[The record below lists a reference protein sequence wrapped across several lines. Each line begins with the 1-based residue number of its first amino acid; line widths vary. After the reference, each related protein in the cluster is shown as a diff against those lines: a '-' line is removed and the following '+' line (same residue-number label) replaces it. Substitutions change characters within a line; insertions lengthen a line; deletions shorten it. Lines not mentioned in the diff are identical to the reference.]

1 MDTNI
6 SMLGA
11 VIVAIISTIIGPT
24 VVEYVKQKFR
34 KKRGDTIKKDLEK
47 NLIVDQEL
55 RHISEELDADRVWIT
70 QFHNGG
76 HFLLSNKSIQ
86 KFSITYEI
94 TKVGVAPAS
103 QVFKDIPISLYSRAM
118 NQILENGH
126 IYVSN
131 FEDTTIDS
139 YCLKSAAFAT
149 GTKSS
154 YIVAL
159 YDIATDRCIGTVGVD
174 YIKKRELH
182 HEQIDVLSE
191 RANRI
196 AGYFG
201 FSETTFHEIKKRQP
215 EVSEAYNRGV
225 AKACSFVG
233 SMLMGFIREKE
244 NTQSKLNAIIFYL
257 KTQGGWGAEAKND
270 NKPKLKFPESK
281 SPSDIIDTAL
291 TSLEQRAITLTEAQ
305 NLANLAM
312 TKLNISK
319 LNDNS
324 EEVVK
329 ERESMEEL
337 MDKAYTIRKVLEHQE
352 KMNKGN

>member
-6 SMLGA
+6 GMLGA

-24 VVEYVKQKFR
+24 IMEYVKQKFR
-34 KKRGDTIKKDLEK
+34 KKKGDTIKKDLEK
-47 NLIVDQEL
+47 NLIIDQEL

-118 NQILENGH
+118 NEILENGH

-174 YIKKRELH
+174 YVKKRELH
-182 HEQIDVLSE
+182 HEQIDVLNE
-191 RANRI
+191 RSNRI
-196 AGYFG
+196 AGYL
-201 FSETTFHEIKKRQP
+201 S
-215 EVSEAYNRGV
+215 V
-225 AKACSFVG
+225 
-233 SMLMGFIREKE
+233 
-244 NTQSKLNAIIFYL
+244 YL
-257 KTQGGWGAEAKND
+257 K
-270 NKPKLKFPESK
+270 
-281 SPSDIIDTAL
+281 DI
-291 TSLEQRAITLTEAQ
+291 
-305 NLANLAM
+305 
-312 TKLNISK
+312 
-319 LNDNS
+319 
-324 EEVVK
+324 
-329 ERESMEEL
+329 
-337 MDKAYTIRKVLEHQE
+337 
-352 KMNKGN
+352 